1 MVHKSG
7 PSIADLGAYKRR
19 TGQVRACHEAAEKV
33 DETWGS
39 TVAQYDTQDVDGV
52 VVEQT

>member
-19 TGQVRACHEAAEKV
+19 TGQVRACHVAEQL

-39 TVAQYDTQDVDGV
+39 TVNQYDRQDVDAV